1 MILEYSMILQGEVIC
16 TIISTHA
23 QISIMTCE
31 CTSITQHAIL
41 CRFWHDFYF
50 CSLSYKYF
58 KSIILI
64 YRGDPIT
71 DTRTFTFCTATN
83 ILSTFCKKR
92 VASGLKCMIARL
104 YYLCKHD
111 QTNLSLSSIGLSML
125 GYSLQTTMSV
135 RKLIFTSH
143 AWLFLYNMSATVSST
158 NYQYLS
164 YI

>member
-1 MILEYSMILQGEVIC
+1 MGLMILKFGHYIPYDSRVLYDVVGRSYLYHNQYP
-16 TIISTHA
+16 A

-83 ILSTFCKKR
+83 ILSTFCKKELQAVLSAWSQGYIIYVNTTR
-92 VASGLKCMIARL
+92 RT
-104 YYLCKHD
+104 YLCLPLVCQCLDIHYK
-111 QTNLSLSSIGLSML
+111 QQCL
-125 GYSLQTTMSV
+125 
-135 RKLIFTSH
+135 
-143 AWLFLYNMSATVSST
+143 
-158 NYQYLS
+158 
-164 YI
+164 